1 MTQRHDRLAGPRASS
16 ALLPAAALLAALGTA
31 GALGTASAAPQRA
44 PVATAVPGL
53 APAIELV
60 QARPITGGVSVALDL
75 AEAAAGPAL
84 TVGAPVKLDLGRG
97 QVAYFRLPEGAGDV
111 EALTRNLAQGTDT
124 VMALV
129 DRQGRILGE
138 DDDGGE
144 EGFASRIE
152 IGADQAG
159 PLFLRVG
166 VLEQAGGQFEV
177 LLRQAPPAEPSGAP
191 RTLTEAAGQV
201 PMTIGQAVTIRL
213 RGRAEAWFRLPPG
226 GQDLVVIT
234 RNLSAGTDT
243 ALALLDANGREIT
256 EDDDG
261 GEEQL
266 ASRIEVPSGQRRPL
280 YVRARLL
287 GGTGSFDLVVLPD
300 TSPPVPAF
308 PASIREAN
316 AAPAL
321 AVGQSVPLTLRR
333 GQTAFFRLPDG
344 DIAVV
349 TRNLQRRA
357 DTVLALL
364 DADGNVLSEDDD
376 GGGGLASR
384 IEVAGGDP
392 RPLFVRAG
400 LLGDGGG
407 SFDLAVEADNQG
419 PPDFPTSI
427 SAAAAARPIEPG
439 AGVAIRLRRGQS
451 AFFRLPPGALVVR
464 TEGLRDGTDTIL
476 EILDESG
483 RVLAEDDDGGGG
495 LASRLVVDAARKG
508 EAFVRAGVL
517 GGGPGAFD
525 LVVEPARRR

>member
-1 MTQRHDRLAGPRASS
+1 MTQRQGPDARSRSWLAP
-16 ALLPAAALLAALGTA
+16 LLPALALLACVT
-31 GALGTASAAPQRA
+31 AAP
-44 PVATAVPGL
+44 ATAQQGADGA
-53 APAIELV
+53 APLLLV
-60 QARPITGGVSVALDL
+60 QARPVTGGDAIPLDL

-84 TVGAPVKLDLGRG
+84 AVGATVKLDLGRG
-97 QVAYFRLPEGAGDV
+97 QSAFFRLPEGAGDL
-111 EALTRNLAQGTDT
+111 EALTRNLARGTDT
-124 VMALV
+124 VMALL
-129 DRQGRILGE
+129 DRQGRVLGE

-144 EGFASRIE
+144 EGLASRIE
-152 IGADQAG
+152 IAADQGG

-166 VLEQAGGQFEV
+166 VLEQAGGRFELV
-177 LLRQAPPAEPSGAP
+177 LRAAPPADPAGAP
-191 RTLTEAAGQV
+191 RTLTEAAGQLPLAV
-201 PMTIGQAVTIRL
+201 GQAVTLRL
-213 RGRAEAWFRLPPG
+213 RGRAEAWYRLPPG
-226 GQDLVVIT
+226 GQDLVVVT
-234 RNLSAGTDT
+234 RNLSPGTDT
-243 ALALLDANGREIT
+243 ALTLLDANGRELS

-261 GEEQL
+261 GDEQL

-287 GGTGSFDLVVLPD
+287 GGEGRFELVALPD
-300 TSPPVPAF
+300 TSPPAPAF
-308 PASIREAN
+308 PASIREAT
-316 AAPAL
+316 AAAAL
-321 AVGQSVPLTLRR
+321 AVGQAVPLTLRR
-333 GQTAFFRLPDG
+333 GQTAFFRLPEG

-357 DTVLALL
+357 DTVLSLL
-364 DADGNVLSEDDD
+364 DADGNVLAEDDD

-384 IEVAGGDP
+384 IEVAGSDT

-419 PPDFPTSI
+419 PPDFPTSL

-439 AGVAIRLRRGQS
+439 AAVAVRLRRGQS

>member
-1 MTQRHDRLAGPRASS
+1 MTQRLGHDAARRSRFAHPLLALS
-16 ALLPAAALLAALGTA
+16 LLATVAVGPAAAQRATDGASPLLLA
-31 GALGTASAAPQRA
+31 
-44 PVATAVPGL
+44 
-53 APAIELV
+53 
-60 QARPITGGVSVALDL
+60 QARPVTGGVNIALDL
-75 AEAAAGPAL
+75 AEAADGPAL
-84 TVGAPVKLDLGRG
+84 AVGATVKLDLGRG
-97 QVAYFRLPEGAGDV
+97 QSAYFRLPEGAGDL

-144 EGFASRIE
+144 EGLASRIE

-166 VLEQAGGQFEV
+166 VLEQNGGQFELV
-177 LLRQAPPAEPSGAP
+177 LRAAPPPDPAGAP
-191 RTLTEAAGQV
+191 RTLTEAAGHV
-201 PMTIGQAVTIRL
+201 PLTIGQAVTLHL
-213 RGRAEAWFRLPPG
+213 RGRNEAWFRLPPG

-234 RNLSAGTDT
+234 RALSRGADT
-243 ALALLDANGREIT
+243 TLALVDANGREIV

-261 GEEQL
+261 GDEQL
-266 ASRIEVPSGQRRPL
+266 ASRIEIPSGQRRPL

-287 GGTGSFDLVVLPD
+287 GGEGRFELVALPD

-308 PASIREAN
+308 PASIRQAT

-333 GQTAFFRLPDG
+333 GQTAVFRLPEG

-384 IEVAGGDP
+384 IEVAGSDP

-419 PPDFPTSI
+419 PPDFPTSL
-427 SAAAAARPIEPG
+427 SAAAAAPPIQPG

-464 TEGLRDGTDTIL
+464 TDDLRDGTDTIL
-476 EILDESG
+476 EIIDESG
-483 RVLAEDDDGGGG
+483 QVLAEDDDGGGG
-495 LASRLVVDAARKG
+495 LASRIAVEAARKG
-508 EAFVRAGVL
+508 EVFVRAGVL
-517 GGGPGAFD
+517 GGGPGAFN
-525 LVVEPARRR
+525 LVIEPARRR

>member
-1 MTQRHDRLAGPRASS
+1 MTQRHGRLAGSRAISP
-16 ALLPAAALLAALGTA
+16 LLPAMALLASF
-31 GALGTASAAPQRA
+31 GAVDAAAQRA
-44 PVATAVPGL
+44 PVAPPPSVV
-53 APAIELV
+53 APPIQPV
-60 QARPITGGVSVALDL
+60 QARPITGGVAVALDL

-84 TVGAPVKLDLGRG
+84 SMGAAVKLDLGRG
-97 QVAYFRLPEGAGDV
+97 QVAYFRLPEGAGDI
-111 EALTRNLAQGTDT
+111 EALTRNLARGTDT

-129 DRQGRILGE
+129 DRQGRILTE

-144 EGFASRIE
+144 ESLASRIE

-159 PLFLRVG
+159 PLFLRLG

-177 LLRQAPPAEPSGAP
+177 VLRQVPPADPTGAP

-201 PMTIGQAVTIRL
+201 PLAIGQAVTIRL

-243 ALALLDANGREIT
+243 TLALLDANGREIA

-261 GEEQL
+261 GDEQL
-266 ASRIEVPSGQRRPL
+266 ASRIEVPSAQRRPR

-287 GGTGSFDLVVLPD
+287 SGAGSFELVALPD
-300 TSPPVPAF
+300 TAPPTPAF
-308 PASIREAN
+308 PASIREAT
-316 AAPAL
+316 AAPSL

-333 GQTAFFRLPDG
+333 GQIAVYRLPDG

-364 DADGNVLSEDDD
+364 DADGNVVSEDDD

-384 IEVAGGDP
+384 LEVAGNEP

-407 SFDLAVEADNQG
+407 SFELAVEADSQG

-439 AGVAIRLRRGQS
+439 APVAIRLRRGQS

-476 EILDESG
+476 EILDQSG
-483 RVLAEDDDGGGG
+483 QVLAEDDDGGGG
-495 LASRLVVDAARKG
+495 LASRLAVDAARKG
-508 EAFVRAGVL
+508 ETFVRAAVL